1 MKKDFQNIKDLY
13 TTLKTNRE
21 RNVALWNSI
30 SKIIGIGVEPTYA
43 TQGKLTQGEQRDE
56 CIDDPTSAISV
67 NQAGDYLQGV
77 CWGTGDGAL
86 TLEPSDDVLE
96 LADASKVSKY
106 FQYITRKLLSH
117 MNHSQAGLNTA
128 MKAYFYDQSGFGTSG
143 IGAFPNS
150 SFKQGIEENA
160 LIFRNYGVDNLI
172 IDEGKNGLVDIIFV
186 PYRWRTNRIVNEF
199 AKDKG
204 KINKEML
211 EKLPKAIQDA
221 YKKKDF
227 NQEFNIVHGIIPRE
241 DFDPKLEGKRG
252 AKYRGVWFLDDNADQ
267 PFYEEDYKRLP
278 VSVCRAIKIRG
289 EVYGR
294 SSGTMLIAT
303 IRSVNYMVGKVIEIM
318 EKQASP
324 ALGMW
329 GNAILGDNVLDTSA
343 EGLTVFNQ
351 AFAAGERSPV
361 FPLHDVG
368 DPSNLVK
375 FLIPYLN
382 EKITTAFKIDVL
394 LDFNNKSSKTAT
406 EMLQRYAIRGRSL
419 AGMIQQ
425 QKTEMLEPLTHRSVS
440 ILEDMGVLGVNPRL
454 FPDIVK
460 AFLNR
465 GKTEMIIPDAV
476 LACKAAGK
484 PWYKI
489 KFNNEL
495 EKLTRTEKL
504 EGLMQMLNI
513 IMALAGAYPAI
524 IEAID
529 WYKFLTDFKE
539 ALNIQGSFVISADD
553 FKTKIAAQA
562 EMQAQML
569 QLQAGKTGSEIA
581 GNIAG
586 AKKDVAATKTEEGR

>member
-1 MKKDFQNIKDLY
+1 MRKDFQNIKDLFN
-13 TTLKTNRE
+13 TLKTNRE
-21 RNVALWNSI
+21 RNVSLWNSI

-43 TQGKLTQGEQRDE
+43 TQGKITQGEQRDE

-96 LADASKVSKY
+96 IADASQVAKY
-106 FQYITRKLLSH
+106 FQYITKKLLSH

-143 IGAFPNS
+143 IGAFPNNA
-150 SFKQGIEENA
+150 FKQGVEENA

-204 KINKEML
+204 KISKELL

-227 NQEFNIVHGIIPRE
+227 NQEFNIVQGILPRE
-241 DFDPKLEGKRG
+241 DYDPKLEGKRG

-267 PFYEEDYKRLP
+267 PFYEEDYKKLP
-278 VSVCRAIKIRG
+278 VAVCRAIKIRG

-303 IRSVNYMVGKVIEIM
+303 IRSVNYMVGQCIETI
-318 EKQASP
+318 EKLNAP

-329 GNAILGDNVLDTSA
+329 GNAILGDNVLDSSSQ
-343 EGLTVFNQ
+343 GLTVFNP
-351 AFAAGERSPV
+351 AFASNQDPV
-361 FPLHDVG
+361 FKLHDVG
-368 DPSNLVK
+368 DPSALVK

-394 LDFNNKSSKTAT
+394 LDFNNESSKTAT

-419 AGMIQQ
+419 SGMIQQ
-425 QKTEMLEPLTHRSVS
+425 QKTEMLEPLAHRCVS
-440 ILEDMGVLGVNPRL
+440 ILEDMAVLGVNPRL
-454 FPDIVK
+454 FPSIVK
-460 AFLNR
+460 AFLSR
-465 GKTEMIIPDAV
+465 GKTELIIPDAV
-476 LACKAAGK
+476 LICKAQGK

-495 EKLTRTEKL
+495 DKLTRTEKL
-504 EGLMQMLNI
+504 EGLMQMLNVVTAI
-513 IMALAGAYPAI
+513 AALYPAI

-529 WYKFLTDFKE
+529 WYTFLTDFKE
-539 ALNIQGSFVISADD
+539 ALNIQGSFVINVDD
-553 FKTKIAAQA
+553 FKAKIAQ
-562 EMQAQML
+562 QAQL
-569 QLQAGKTGSEIA
+569 QSQMMMLQAGKAGSEIA
-581 GNIAG
+581 GNMAG
-586 AKKDVAATKTEEGR
+586 AKKDAATTKTEGGK

>member
-1 MKKDFQNIKDLY
+1 MRKDFQNIKDLFN
-13 TTLKTNRE
+13 TLKTNRE
-21 RNVALWNSI
+21 RNVSLWNSI

-43 TQGKLTQGEQRDE
+43 TQGKLTQGDQRDE

-77 CWGTGDGAL
+77 CWGTGDGAI

-96 LADASKVSKY
+96 LAYASDVAKY
-106 FQYITRKLLSH
+106 FQYITKKLLFH

-143 IGAFPNS
+143 IGAFPNNA
-150 SFKQGIEENA
+150 FKQGIEENA

-186 PYRWRTNRIVNEF
+186 PYRWRVNRIVNEF

-204 KINKEML
+204 KISKELL

-227 NQEFNIVHGIIPRE
+227 NQEFNIVQGILPRE
-241 DFDPKLEGKRG
+241 DYDPKLEGKRG

-267 PFYEEDYKRLP
+267 PFYEEDYKKLP
-278 VSVCRAIKIRG
+278 VAVCRAIKIRG

-303 IRSVNYMVGKVIEIM
+303 IRSVNYMVGQCIETI
-318 EKQASP
+318 EKLNAP

-329 GNAILGDNVLDTSA
+329 GNAILGDNVLDSSSQ
-343 EGLTVFNQ
+343 GLTIFNP
-351 AFAAGERSPV
+351 AFAAGKEPV
-361 FPLHDVG
+361 FQLHDVG
-368 DPSNLVK
+368 DPSGLVK

-394 LDFNNKSSKTAT
+394 LDFNNDSSKTAT

-419 AGMIQQ
+419 SGMIQQ
-425 QKTEMLEPLTHRSVS
+425 QKTEMLEPLTHRCVS
-440 ILEDMGVLGVNPRL
+440 ILEDVGVLGVNPRL
-454 FPDIVK
+454 FPNIVK

-476 LACKAAGK
+476 LACKLQGK
-484 PWYKI
+484 PWYKV

-495 EKLTRTEKL
+495 DKLSRTEKL
-504 EGLMQMLNI
+504 EALMQMLNVI
-513 IMALAGAYPAI
+513 TAIAALYPAI

-529 WYKFLTDFKE
+529 WYQLLLDFKD
-539 ALNIQGSFVISADD
+539 ALNIQGNFVIKADE
-553 FKTKIAAQA
+553 FKAKIAQQAQL
-562 EMQAQML
+562 QAQMMM
-569 QLQAGKTGSEIA
+569 LQAGKAGSEIA

-586 AKKDVAATKTEEGR
+586 AKKDAAATKPEGGK